1 MEVFSILFPVAILAF
16 LALLV
21 ALSVFMI
28 SRWRAG
34 TPFGISFRTIALAY
48 CYLMS
53 AVSLLVLVIGLSM
66 GVKAGLSDVLGR
78 GFSYYVA
85 PEMRM
90 MPVPEDKADP
100 SAPRNR
106 EMQPIPPEEQEQNAR
121 RVERQYKEDLIASIT
136 TVVVGGVVWAVH
148 TYGRRRLQAE
158 DALDD
163 FLSKSYA
170 TTMLVIFGLVGMV
183 GLTMGINELLRYYLI
198 EPDQF
203 SRRQSPGDAVST
215 ALVFV
220 PIWFYYVLTTLKR
233 GRAEASTESA
243 ESM

>member
-21 ALSVFMI
+21 ALGVFMI

-78 GFSYYVA
+78 GFSYYVTT
-85 PEMRM
+85 EERM

-100 SAPRNR
+100 SAPRR
-106 EMQPIPPEEQEQNAR
+106 MEMQPIPLEERERNAR
-121 RVERQYKEDLIASIT
+121 QVERHYREDLIASIT
-136 TVVVGGVVWAVH
+136 MVVVGGIVWVVH
-148 TYGRRRLQAE
+148 TFGRRRLKAE

-163 FLSKSYA
+163 FLSKSFA
-170 TTMLVIFGLVGMV
+170 TIMLVIFGLVGMV
-183 GLTMGINELLRYYLI
+183 SLTMGINELLRYYLI

-220 PIWFYYVLTTLKR
+220 PIWFYYVLTTLRR
-233 GRAEASTESA
+233 GRAEASA
-243 ESM
+243 